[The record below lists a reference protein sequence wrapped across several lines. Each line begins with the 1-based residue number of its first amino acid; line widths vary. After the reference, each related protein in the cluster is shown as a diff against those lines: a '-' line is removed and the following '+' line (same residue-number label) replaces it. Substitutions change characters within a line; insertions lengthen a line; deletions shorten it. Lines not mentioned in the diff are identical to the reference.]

1 MKRPDFDEAAA
12 VTIGKRNG
20 KNMAERNCDNG
31 ARGEL
36 KELLLFML
44 QGAVHLLTCA
54 AGQALLWVLII
65 WHYDLTP
72 WSYVGS
78 CGGAALLIAL
88 DFCVSRKLTGASMR
102 LGHLTDLLLVL
113 PSIAVAVQCG
123 TPGVFAAVAV
133 LDAAAV
139 TERVLLVAGLRR
151 DLGQKGAER

>member
-1 MKRPDFDEAAA
+1 
-12 VTIGKRNG
+12 
-20 KNMAERNCDNG
+20 MAERNYDNG

-54 AGQALLWVLII
+54 AGQALLWALII

-78 CGGAALLIAL
+78 CAGAALLIAL
-88 DFCVSRKLTGASMR
+88 DFCVSRKLTGALMR

-113 PSIAVAVQCG
+113 PSIAVAAQCG

-133 LDAAAV
+133 LDAASV

>member
-20 KNMAERNCDNG
+20 KNMAERNCENG
-31 ARGEL
+31 AQGEL

-54 AGQALLWVLII
+54 AGQALLWALII

-78 CGGAALLIAL
+78 CAGAALLIAL

>member
-1 MKRPDFDEAAA
+1 MEVER
-12 VTIGKRNG
+12 I
-20 KNMAERNCDNG
+20 MAEKNCNNG

-36 KELLLFML
+36 KELLRFML

-54 AGQALLWVLII
+54 AAQAFLWTLII

-78 CGGAALLIAL
+78 CAGAALLIAL

-113 PSIAVAVQCG
+113 PSIAVAVLGG
-123 TPGVFAAVAV
+123 TPGVIAAVAL

-139 TERVLLVAGLRR
+139 TERVLLVRRAGLRR
-151 DLGQKGAER
+151 GG

>member
-1 MKRPDFDEAAA
+1 
-12 VTIGKRNG
+12 
-20 KNMAERNCDNG
+20 MAERNCDNG

-36 KELLLFML
+36 KELLFFML

-54 AGQALLWVLII
+54 AGQALLWALII

-78 CGGAALLIAL
+78 CAGVALLIAL

-123 TPGVFAAVAV
+123 TPGVFAAVAL
-133 LDAAAV
+133 LDAASV
-139 TERVLLVAGLRR
+139 TERVLLVRRAGSRR
-151 DLGQKGAER
+151 DLEQKGAER

>member
-1 MKRPDFDEAAA
+1 
-12 VTIGKRNG
+12 
-20 KNMAERNCDNG
+20 
-31 ARGEL
+31 
-36 KELLLFML
+36 
-44 QGAVHLLTCA
+44 
-54 AGQALLWVLII
+54 
-65 WHYDLTP
+65 
-72 WSYVGS
+72 
-78 CGGAALLIAL
+78 
-88 DFCVSRKLTGASMR
+88 MR

>member
-1 MKRPDFDEAAA
+1 
-12 VTIGKRNG
+12 
-20 KNMAERNCDNG
+20 MAERNCDNV

-54 AGQALLWVLII
+54 AAQALLWALII

-78 CGGAALLIAL
+78 CAGAALLIAL
-88 DFCVSRKLTGASMR
+88 DFCVSRKLSGASMR
-102 LGHLTDLLLVL
+102 LGHLTDLLLAL

-139 TERVLLVAGLRR
+139 TERVLLVRRAGLRR
-151 DLGQKGAER
+151 DLEQKGTKR

>member
-1 MKRPDFDEAAA
+1 
-12 VTIGKRNG
+12 
-20 KNMAERNCDNG
+20 MAEKNCNNG

-54 AGQALLWVLII
+54 AAQVFLWALIV

-78 CGGAALLIAL
+78 CAGAALLIAL

-102 LGHLTDLLLVL
+102 LGHLTDLLAL

-123 TPGVFAAVAV
+123 TPGVIAAVV
-133 LDAAAV
+133 LLDAAAV
-139 TERVLLVAGLRR
+139 TERVLLVRRAGVRW
-151 DLGQKGAER
+151 DG